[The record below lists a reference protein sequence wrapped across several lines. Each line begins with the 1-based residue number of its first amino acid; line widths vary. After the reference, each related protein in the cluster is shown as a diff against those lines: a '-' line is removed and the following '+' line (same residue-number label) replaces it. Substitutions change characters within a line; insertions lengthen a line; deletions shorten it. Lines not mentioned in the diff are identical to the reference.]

1 MKKKQNYNP
10 LQFSLFEEIKT
21 HKNYGDEESLEGN
34 WESVVEYF
42 EDKKEINNNLKTES
56 NERNLSESN
65 NRERPTLHDAGQRGH
80 GTEIRPSLEGQ
91 GTVRHDQ
98 GTAAGTI
105 PTDETIKGINSVPSE
120 DNSTIQRE
128 NDRTRPERNDGDRSG
143 GNRMATTDKSSRPG
157 LDYYESLLDFK
168 VIETVIPHRN
178 DPNFIVSISLGESLG
193 ERAETQTFLF
203 SDFPEESVNETVS
216 YVLNAYKEIVS
227 DPEYANGDFYQQKL
241 HAIAGNVLAAVNK
254 NISEEKNIKEPETLV
269 SNFHSLTAPDDTKS
283 FSKKTKY
290 QHNIAALDLLIKLD
304 NEHRPASPEEQTI
317 LAKYVGWGGL
327 KEVLLDPANDAEW
340 KTASDIELRTYV
352 NDVYNR
358 FNSLD
363 PDGSQGLLNAAKRS
377 IINAHYTPYEV
388 INAIYDGVE
397 KAGFKGGNILEPSAG
412 IGNFL
417 AAMPI
422 DMANNSD
429 VTAIE
434 MDRTTGKILQK
445 LFPTAETH
453 ITGFEKI
460 NLPEDNYDLIISNIP
475 FGAVPIYD
483 QQLANLKDKSYKNA
497 SNNIHNYFFAKSI
510 LLAKPG
516 SMIAFLTSRYT
527 MDSKEDKGIRELMND
542 ACEFAGAIR
551 LPDNAFYANAG
562 TQVVSDIIFLRKFN
576 LGEEKKQQ
584 NNFLN
589 VKSIPFTDHKKE
601 TGIISYNEYFHEH
614 PTHMIGQ
621 VEFGGLYDK
630 EGFNLKGNKETN
642 LREKINH
649 ITDALFEKPILIT
662 NQKHANKTEQINAEV
677 ERYIKL
683 NQYDSIG
690 NLVVLKD
697 GFIGTISDKFHVN
710 EELDNKVRNL
720 GLNPADARYGRKN
733 LSYKDEELLKNNGID
748 INDFYYRVVENARVR
763 KDDLPKVKYI
773 HSLREKTKELIYKEA
788 GGYSDAALNSIR
800 ADLKITYDEFVFK
813 YGNITDKSNS
823 KVLDL
828 DADRFVVSALE
839 KKDPITGKISP
850 ADILV
855 KRTINPIREIH
866 KTDNIQDAI
875 TLSLQKFGKLK
886 MNYVSELMDKTYE
899 DIMQS
904 QKGDATFIFKDE
916 KGNHLTREEY
926 LSGNVV
932 EKLKTAQTFF
942 AENPE
947 FLNNVDQL
955 EKVQPK
961 PIAAVDIYSPMH
973 ARWIPANYI
982 NQFLQE
988 TLKTKEFELSFSK
1001 SADAYKIDIFDRS
1014 GNVAAFATKRKSAAW
1029 VFNHALNGLE
1039 PKVTY
1044 TVEEEGGK
1052 TRLVFDPEDT
1062 QLAKENYRKIKGSW
1076 DDWKYNELNRRETL
1090 AGIYNKTFNNTVLRT
1105 YDGSHLSFPGLIG
1118 FVPRPHQKD
1127 AIFRNVQQLG
1137 GINDHMVGAGKTLI
1151 QVATAMELRRL
1162 GMASK
1167 PLLIGLK
1174 SQIPQLYEQFKKAYP
1189 LAKVLFPSEKD
1200 FSKVNRKRLL
1210 NNIATNDWDAVIL
1223 SHDQFTRINQPAE
1236 IQVDLIKELTDVLR
1250 EEMSET
1256 NDKREKKSLE
1266 TRLYKYE
1273 QKIEALMDASKDK
1286 DVLDFSQL
1294 GIDFLMVDESQEFKN
1309 LEFSTTK
1316 KNVRGLGNPLGS
1328 KKAFNMLVACRH
1340 LQNVHKGD
1348 KGIIF
1353 SSGTPI
1359 SNTMAELYLLFKYL
1373 RPDKMKETGI
1383 TSFDRWAANFA
1394 NDYSDLEYYMG
1405 RFKEVHRFREFAN
1418 LPELL
1423 TMYQDIADVRNNSN
1437 LTLDKPKAEHT
1448 LIKIQPSET
1457 QLNLIEKLQG
1467 YINSK
1472 GNENADELGL
1482 TAGYDDRKGINPSFA
1497 ILAINFAKKLSL
1509 DPRLIDSSFAP
1520 GTKLVEAANN
1530 IAKIYE
1536 ETNSFKGTQL
1546 IFSDIGTPKSSNQV
1560 DNLFEH
1566 LSGDITQS
1574 DLIEIFG
1581 EDYYEKK
1588 SKPKLDDIK
1597 AKIEDVLTLSPSDVD
1612 DLVKEANTSENFN
1625 VYSEMKRLLI
1635 EKGIPENEVVF
1646 IHSYNTRK
1654 QKEEL
1659 FEAVNKG
1666 DIRIVL
1672 GSTKK
1677 LGTGVNVQNRAVA
1690 GHHLDISWRPSDI
1703 EQRNGRFERQGNEA
1717 AKLYRENK
1725 VDAFYYATERT
1736 LDASMYNTVSQKAK
1750 FIAQLKTTVN
1760 ADVRTIKDIEEDIDM
1775 GSMAAELSGDPI
1787 FKEKANLQKR
1797 ITELTQFEKSFKS
1810 KKYDFE
1816 SNIRSAQNRI
1826 KAFENNIE
1834 TFKKL
1839 IPFIEQIPKDEKG
1852 EFIFSGK
1859 VAGRAFE
1866 KVGEFGLAMITE
1878 AEHAKKY
1885 KPLDHQFP
1893 LGELWGFKVVGRVTR
1908 DFFHDTKEIERQI
1921 ISPVGDQ
1928 IGDSKSLPNGEVAAG
1943 LQIKQAI
1950 LELPEKIERFS
1961 RNIEKEKQN
1970 TEEYSKQ
1977 FKAEFPYKVELE
1989 TKKERL
1995 TEIDTSI
2002 IQKAKEVDEAK
2013 KQSDIIKV
2021 IPLSAEQKQYTK
2033 DNPYYA
2039 PPHYG
2044 LPPLTDEQA
2053 NSIPDSVD
2061 GNKIIRGDKL
2071 MLYGNEYGINI
2082 KDATYS
2088 VNPETNSID
2097 RKIFKYGQAHIEQ
2110 VKKEDVS
2117 YSQPGEAAYEM
2128 DLDPDAFH
2136 LCYQKKDAQQSIAEI
2151 DVSEIKKNSVTE
2163 IVDNKK
2169 ERTNGIDPDANGLY
2183 NHDGNDFTD
2192 ELIEFFEQKQTESNS
2207 EKPANV
2213 TEPEQDFFTQ
2223 IDRQYNEA
2231 KERDEKSTH
2240 QRYWEENKIGLNDLI
2255 DERDLKEDKKQQNNR
2270 GFKR

>member
-1 MKKKQNYNP
+1 MKKKQDYNP
-10 LQFSLFEEIKT
+10 FQLALFDDIIPQQKPTGEKDLEANWKSAIE
-21 HKNYGDEESLEGN
+21 HLGNKNQS
-34 WESVVEYF
+34 
-42 EDKKEINNNLKTES
+42 KNNLNNQE

-65 NRERPTLHDAGQRGH
+65 NGNRPRLHDVDQRRH
-80 GTEIRPSLEGQ
+80 RTEIRPSLEGQ
-91 GTVRHDQ
+91 GSVRHDQ

-105 PTDETIKGINSVPSE
+105 STNEGIGRADSIPTE
-120 DNSTIQRE
+120 DNRTILQQHE
-128 NDRTRPERNDGDRSG
+128 ETRVERNEGIRSDRD
-143 GNRMATTDKSSRPG
+143 RMADTNQSSRPG
-157 LDYYESLLDFK
+157 LDYFESLMDFK

-193 ERAETQTFLF
+193 ERAETQGFLL
-203 SDFPEESVNETVS
+203 SDFPKQSVSETIS
-216 YVLNAYKEIVS
+216 CVLNAYKEIVS
-227 DPEYANGDFYQQKL
+227 DPQYANGDFYQQKL

-254 NISEEKNIKEPETLV
+254 NIREEKTLKEPVTLV
-269 SNFHSLTAPDDTKS
+269 SNFHSLSAPDDAKS

-290 QHNIAALDLLIKLD
+290 QHNIAVLDLLIKLD
-304 NEHRPASPEEQTI
+304 NEHRPALPEEQAI

-327 KEVLLDPANDAEW
+327 KEILLDPANDAEW
-340 KTASDIELRTYV
+340 QTASDIELRSYV
-352 NDVYNR
+352 TDVYTR

-363 PDGSQGLLNAAKRS
+363 TDGSQGLLNAAKRS
-377 IINAHYTPYEV
+377 IMNAHYTSYEIV
-388 INAIYDGVE
+388 NAIYDGVE

-460 NLPEDNYDLIISNIP
+460 NLPEDHYDLVISNIP

-483 QQLANLKDKSYKNA
+483 QQLANLKDKSYRNA

-527 MDSKEDKGIRELMND
+527 MDSKEDKGIRDLMNEN
-542 ACEFAGAIR
+542 CEFAGAIR
-551 LPDNAFYANAG
+551 LPDNAFYGNAG

-576 LGEEKKQQ
+576 LGEEKKQK

-589 VKSIPFTDHKKE
+589 VKSIPFTDHKND
-601 TGIISYNEYFHEH
+601 TGIISYNEYFHQH

-621 VEFGGLYDK
+621 IEFGGLYDK
-630 EGFNLKGNKETN
+630 EGFNLKGNKERN

-649 ITDALFEKPILIT
+649 ITDSLFEKPILVT
-662 NQKHANKTEQINAEV
+662 NQKRANKTEQINAEV

-697 GFIGTISDKFHVN
+697 GFIGIISDKFHVN

-720 GLNPADARYGRKN
+720 GLNPSDIRYDRKT
-733 LSYKDEELLKNNGID
+733 LSYKDEELIKNKGID
-748 INDFYYRVVENARVR
+748 INDFYYRVVENVRIR

-773 HSLREKTKELIYKEA
+773 HTLREKTKELIFKEA
-788 GGYSDAALNSIR
+788 GGYSDAALDSIR
-800 ADLKITYDEFVFK
+800 AGLKSTYAEFVFK
-813 YGNITDKSNS
+813 YGNLINKSNS

-828 DADRFVVSALE
+828 DADQFVITALE
-839 KKDPITGKISP
+839 IEDKITGKISP
-850 ADILV
+850 ADILF

-866 KTDNIQDAI
+866 KTDNIPDAI

-904 QKGDATFIFKDE
+904 QQGDATFIFKDE

-932 EKLKTAQTFF
+932 EKLKTAKAFS
-942 AENPE
+942 EEKPE

-961 PIAAVDIYSPMH
+961 PIASVDIYSPMH

-988 TLKTKEFELSFSK
+988 TLKTNEFELSFSK
-1001 SADAYKIDIFDRS
+1001 SADAFKIDIFDRT

-1029 VFNHALNGLE
+1029 VFNHALNGME
-1039 PKVTY
+1039 PKVAY

-1052 TRLVFDPEDT
+1052 TRQVFDPEDT
-1062 QLAKENYRKIKGSW
+1062 QLAKEIYRKIKINW
-1076 DDWKYNELNRRETL
+1076 DDWKYNDLTRREHL

-1200 FSKVNRKRLL
+1200 FSKVNRRRLL
-1210 NNIATNDWDAVIL
+1210 NNIATNDWDAIIL

-1448 LIKIQPSET
+1448 LMKIQPSET
-1457 QLNLIEKLQG
+1457 QLNLIEKLQD

-1509 DPRLIDSSFAP
+1509 DPRLIDPSLAP
-1520 GTKLVEAANN
+1520 GTKLTEAADNVS
-1530 IAKIYE
+1530 KIYHL
-1536 ETNSFKGTQL
+1536 TNSFKGTQL

-1566 LSGDITQS
+1566 LSGDIPQS
-1574 DLIEIFG
+1574 DMVDIFG

-1597 AKIEDVLTLSPSDVD
+1597 AKIEDVLTLNASDVD
-1612 DLVKEANTSENFN
+1612 DLVKEANASENFN
-1625 VYSEMKRLLI
+1625 VYSEMKGLLI

-1659 FEAVNKG
+1659 FAAVNKG
-1666 DIRIVL
+1666 DIRVVL

-1717 AKLYRENK
+1717 AKLYRNNK

-1816 SNIRSAQNRI
+1816 SNIRSSQNRI

-1839 IPFIEQIPKDEKG
+1839 IPFIEQIPKDGKG

-1859 VAGRAFE
+1859 VGGRTFE
-1866 KVGEFGLAMITE
+1866 KVGEFGMAMITE

-1893 LGELWGFKVVGRVTR
+1893 LGELWGFKVVGKVVR
-1908 DFFHDTKEIERQI
+1908 DFFHDAKEIERQI
-1921 ISPVGDQ
+1921 ISSLGDQ
-1928 IGDSKSLPNGEVAAG
+1928 IGDSKSLPTGEVAAG

-1961 RNIEKEKQN
+1961 RNIEKEKRDA
-1970 TEEYSKQ
+1970 EEYSKQ
-1977 FKAEFPYKVELE
+1977 FNAEFPYKEELK

-1995 TEIDTSI
+1995 TEIDYSI
-2002 IQKAKEVDEAK
+2002 IQKSKEVDEAQ
-2013 KQSDIIKV
+2013 KQLKAETMDNIKTV
-2021 IPLSAEQKQYTK
+2021 PLTPEQKTYTEQ
-2033 DNPYYA
+2033 NPNYA
-2039 PPHYG
+2039 PPHDG
-2044 LPPLTDEQA
+2044 FPPLTEEQA
-2053 NSIPDSVD
+2053 ASIPDLID
-2061 GNKIIRGDKL
+2061 GNEINFTDKS
-2071 MLYGNEYGINI
+2071 MLYGNDYGINI
-2082 KDATYS
+2082 NDTSYS
-2088 VNPETNSID
+2088 INPETNNID
-2097 RKIFKYGQAHIEQ
+2097 KKRFTDGQWHVSQ
-2110 VKKEDVS
+2110 VRKEDVS
-2117 YSQPGEAAYEM
+2117 YRQSGEPKNHI
-2128 DLDPDAFH
+2128 DLDPETFG
-2136 LCYQKKDAQQSIAEI
+2136 LRYQ
-2151 DVSEIKKNSVTE
+2151 NF
-2163 IVDNKK
+2163 DNKEMQDDRRYEELK
-2169 ERTNGIDPDANGLY
+2169 NY
-2183 NHDGNDFTD
+2183 ND
-2192 ELIEFFEQKQTESNS
+2192 
-2207 EKPANV
+2207 
-2213 TEPEQDFFTQ
+2213 
-2223 IDRQYNEA
+2223 
-2231 KERDEKSTH
+2231 KSTH
-2240 QRYWEENKIGLNDLI
+2240 QKDSEENNLGMNDLI
-2255 DERDLKEDKKQQNNR
+2255 AERDLKQEKKQQINW